1 MVDPVGAVGSLT
13 FDPTFSAL
21 GHVLT
26 NRPGKRTFVP
36 TADMYL
42 CELPVEVRGLTQD
55 ECDMTLYKLY
65 SASWRKI
72 YVIVIPPL
80 DVPEIEVA

>member
-1 MVDPVGAVGSLT
+1 MVDPVSAVGSIT

-21 GHVLT
+21 VINH
-26 NRPGKRTFVP
+26 PGKRTFVP
-36 TADMYL
+36 TADIYL
-42 CELPVEVRGLTQD
+42 CELPVEVRGLTQE
-55 ECDMTLYKLY
+55 ECDMTLYKLC

-80 DVPEIEVA
+80 DVPEIEVG